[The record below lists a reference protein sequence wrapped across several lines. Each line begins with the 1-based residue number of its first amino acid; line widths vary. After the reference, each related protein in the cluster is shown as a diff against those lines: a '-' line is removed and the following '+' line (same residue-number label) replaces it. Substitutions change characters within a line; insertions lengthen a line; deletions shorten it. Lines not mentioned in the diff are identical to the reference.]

1 MAQFDLSSIYT
12 SDKYTSV
19 LDLLK
24 KLINNID
31 GVQYVAEDEFT
42 SLSSTVSGH
51 TTSISTL
58 NTNYDALNST
68 VSGHTT
74 SISTLNTNYD
84 ALSSTV
90 SGHTTSISTLNS
102 EYGTLNST
110 VSAHTTSI
118 DSLNTSVGKNT
129 TDISNLTTTV
139 SNIHTTYYTHN
150 ICIIIKSVTYAKG
163 TADINISISMLST
176 SSANFDNVALSSVFS
191 NMLSGGKCL
200 NCLCFCKNLEGA
212 DNDFYTLITFQPE
225 NNNRIT
231 LMSDPTTS
239 STITFGI
246 DNATVTDSVTPIV

>member
-12 SDKYTSV
+12 SDNYTSV

-31 GVQYVAEDEFT
+31 GVQYVDEDELS

-74 SISTLNTNYD
+74 SI
-84 ALSSTV
+84 A
-90 SGHTTSISTLNS
+90 
-102 EYGTLNST
+102 
-110 VSAHTTSI
+110 
-118 DSLNTSVGKNT
+118 SLNTSVGKNT

-139 SNIHTTYYTHN
+139 SNINTTYYTHN
-150 ICIIIKSVTYAKG
+150 ICIIIKSVHYNKG

-176 SSANFDNVALSSVFS
+176 VSTAFDVGTLINVFS
-191 NMLSGGKCL
+191 DILSNDKPL
-200 NCLCFCKNLEGA
+200 NCVCICKNLENA
-212 DNDFYTLITFQPE
+212 DFNDIYTLIIFQPT
-225 NNNRIT
+225 NSTSIT
-231 LMSDPTTS
+231 VMSDPTTS
-239 STITFGI
+239 STITFDI
-246 DNATVTDSVTPIV
+246 NNATVTDSVTSIY